1 MAYVY
6 AALFALVFV
15 LAAFLAARF
24 LGPLVARA
32 ARRFNHPCIAQA
44 AEAFLRPSAYSLI
57 ALGIYGGVSL
67 LPAEV
72 RERLAF
78 LSATGTAC
86 AVACI
91 CFCAWGLVRAAR
103 VAPQLILGVGEKLE
117 LGTGRAL
124 ANFLT
129 RILQGIILLIAA
141 AMVLDKLGQN
151 INGVLTGLGLG
162 GLSFALAGQDLISNF
177 FGGIILITERPF
189 EIGDWVATPDAEG
202 TVEDITLRCT
212 KIRTLDN
219 ALVTVPNQKFTAGAI
234 TNWSKLTARLVQ
246 FTLNLDYATPPD
258 AVRAVS
264 AELRRVLAAERG
276 VQGDTV
282 QVRMTDI
289 SAEGLTLFLQFYL
302 DTADLADARARR
314 EGLNLR
320 VLDVLAAHQVRL
332 AYPGREVRIHDV
344 ERNLK

>member
-1 MAYVY
+1 MAYLY
-6 AALFALVFV
+6 AALFVLASV

-24 LGPLVARA
+24 LGPVVAKL
-32 ARRFNHPCIAQA
+32 ARRFDHPAIAEA
-44 AEAFLRPSAYSLI
+44 AEAFFRPSAYSLI

-67 LPAEV
+67 LPDETTQ
-72 RERLAF
+72 RLTF
-78 LSATGTAC
+78 LAVTGTAC

-103 VAPQLILGVGEKLE
+103 VVPQLILGVGEKLE

-129 RILQGIILLIAA
+129 RIVQGIILLIAA
-141 AMVLDKLGQN
+141 AMVLDQLHMN

-189 EIGDWVATPDAEG
+189 EIGDWVAMPDAEG

-212 KIRTLDN
+212 KVRTLDN

-234 TNWSKLTARLVQ
+234 TNWSRLTARLVQ
-246 FTLNLDYATPPD
+246 FTLNLSYDTPPD

-264 AELRRVLAAERG
+264 ADLRRALAAEPG
-276 VQGDTV
+276 VQSDTV

-289 SAEGLTLFLQFYL
+289 SADGLTLFLQLYL
-302 DTADLADARARR
+302 DTADLADARTQR
-314 EGLNLR
+314 ETLNLR
-320 VLDVLAAHQVRL
+320 VLDVLAANGVRL
-332 AYPGREVRIHDV
+332 AYPGREIRLHGA
-344 ERNLK
+344 EGKGC